1 MKSQKLKIKTLN
13 FQPTENRSNL
23 LNTVTEQLKR
33 GLINADLMKIRQI
46 GMNGVKKH
54 VKRERTKDKTV
65 R

>member
-1 MKSQKLKIKTLN
+1 
-13 FQPTENRSNL
+13 